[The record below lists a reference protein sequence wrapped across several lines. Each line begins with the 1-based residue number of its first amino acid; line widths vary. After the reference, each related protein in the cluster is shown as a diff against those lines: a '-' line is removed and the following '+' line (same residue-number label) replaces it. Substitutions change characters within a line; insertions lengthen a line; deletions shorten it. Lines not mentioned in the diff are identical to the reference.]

1 MQPTHPSERID
12 QLIVGLDDLRGK
24 TQAGLRKTVLEAAPA
39 IVDEWKWM
47 GSPVWSRHGI
57 IAVGNAH
64 KDKVKLTFAQGASL
78 ADPDHLLNAG
88 LAGKVWW
95 AVDLFQGHKI
105 DANALKALVRAAI
118 DHNQT
123 TSKQSSKP
131 KARA

>member
-1 MQPTHPSERID
+1 
-12 QLIVGLDDLRGK
+12 LRGK
-24 TQAGLRKTVLEAAPA
+24 TQAGLRKTVLEAASA

-64 KDKVKLTFAQGASL
+64 KDNVKLTFAQGASL

-88 LAGKVWW
+88 LAGKVWR